1 MPPRPAR
8 SAKKNIS
15 YKIDDPDDETR
26 TRKGDSKNT
35 KGKKGNDSDD
45 DVGVDQDDDDSDEYV
60 EPAKGK
66 DDDEYDEDMDIPEED
81 EDIADVDDEYDEE
94 EDEEPSKPMKKRRQN
109 QTKSFSVSLDQMTEL
124 LNTRDQPQEKS
135 KSVSNASMKISPASI
150 PHKMAPVTATQRAPR
165 DQKNKNKM
173 HKKGDMRRSDSLP
186 QSWKLSYQAPTSEDV
201 SHVSMQEDVLRTVV
215 YPNIGSNVKDFLVIT
230 ELSDL
235 DEYLPILATTRIN
248 TRDMDIEMGTMTAR
262 YIETTDKTGINDY
275 YILNTGFSVWGL
287 DWCPLPSYEQDDIEE
302 NVNYIA
308 VGGFPDT
315 AENCIAR
322 DQLYPLG
329 KQDAHP
335 NVIQLWSMNCKSDEN
350 GQLQGEAK
358 SYLAICILHSY
369 GAVLDLKW
377 CPTGCFMPAGSAPGD
392 LTRLGILSASFTD
405 GTIRIFSIPDPVSLQ
420 SQLGLETTEGSS
432 PDTIYIRYPEPYVTI
447 RLGDVNFMS
456 ISWGT
461 ANRLAAGATNGTAAI
476 WDMSMMLS
484 QSKETLAEK
493 DSEFLDP
500 IYLPQVH
507 DVCVRSIDW
516 LRNEDPK
523 SIPWIIATSGYD
535 GHVRY
540 TDLRDLF
547 GSIDIKTILG
557 APMTSRCIP
566 WAEGTVYVDIDLAAK
581 FDQLY
586 LECRGFR
593 LFNAKGTVWDI
604 TYSDYQPYLAAGISD
619 GRVKISNPAY
629 KARRGYGMVQNHIYQ
644 IQEVASEEAD
654 SSTDVGDM
662 ELSTQQDEV
671 ADPSQPRDDIRAE
684 KVQMFRYVEGEEKEY
699 TSKSDGFLNFY
710 SPNIAVQKVQWSRS
724 YHSAAWLASGS
735 AGGIVRI
742 DNTMLR
748 KGEGGAENK
757 IEYQIEPYILKKR
770 LASGK
775 AYDEKGRRLGP
786 DGKPV
791 GMGRPRKSPAETTK
805 GKRKPAVKA
814 KAAASSEAKKVA
826 KGKSKADGEQEDDGA
841 QAEGSSSA
849 EPKRTTRQS
858 GKLAPIFT
866 RTLSSNSVNSSRA
879 PSPSAEEQ
887 EEENAKQ
894 QAGPSTSRRGNP
906 SASSSSTAKSPE
918 KPSPPKPRGRPR
930 KVVSDAVEPSED
942 AEGDI
947 DMVEKP
953 AETRAESGDQTMEE
967 EAESVAAAGTE
978 KAKATPVRGKG
989 PVKTN
994 QKTTPA
1000 KGKQVR
1006 ASEDATAEPTTN
1018 DQGGYDAPTSTNDA
1032 DVQGGQ
1038 YEMEPASA
1046 SASSSRASS
1055 VAPNSPRKKR
1065 GPYKSKKRTEELKRT
1080 NHSLKD
1086 LWSAAAA
1093 NKSAAKDD

>member
-26 TRKGDSKNT
+26 KRKGSS
-35 KGKKGNDSDD
+35 KGKKVDDSDD
-45 DVGVDQDDDDSDEYV
+45 EVGANLDDDDSDEYV
-60 EPAKGK
+60 EPSKDK
-66 DDDEYDEDMDIPEED
+66 DDDDYDEDMDIPEEED
-81 EDIADVDDEYDEE
+81 EDIADVNDDSDEE
-94 EDEEPSKPMKKRRQN
+94 EDDEPKKSTKRRRQN
-109 QTKSFSVSLDQMTEL
+109 QTKSFAVSLDQMTEL
-124 LNTRDQPQEKS
+124 LNARDQPHEKPN
-135 KSVSNASMKISPASI
+135 NAKDANMKISPASVR
-150 PHKMAPVTATQRAPR
+150 HKMAPVTATQRAPR
-165 DQKNKNKM
+165 DLKNKNKM

-201 SHVSMQEDVLRTVV
+201 SHVSMQEDVLRAVV
-215 YPNIGSNVKDFLVIT
+215 YPNIGSNMKDFLVIT
-230 ELSDL
+230 EPSDL
-235 DEYLPILATTRIN
+235 DEYLPVLTTTKIN
-248 TRDMDIEMGTMTAR
+248 TRDMDIEMGTMTSR

-287 DWCPLPSYEQDDIEE
+287 DWCPLPSYEQDEIEE
-302 NVNYIA
+302 NASYVA

-335 NVIQLWSMNCKSDEN
+335 NVIQLWNMNCESDEN

-377 CPTGCFMPAGSAPGD
+377 CPTGCFMPTGPAPGD
-392 LTRLGILSASFTD
+392 LARLGILAASFTD

-420 SQLGLETTEGSS
+420 SQLGLETTEGSP
-432 PDTIYIRYPEPYVTI
+432 PDTIYIRYPEPYATI

-476 WDMSMMLS
+476 WDMSSMLS
-484 QSKETLAEK
+484 QSKEMLAEK
-493 DSEFLDP
+493 DSDFLDP

-516 LRNEDPK
+516 LRDEDPN
-523 SIPWIIATSGYD
+523 SVPWIIATSGYD

-547 GSIDIKTILG
+547 GTIDIKTILG

-566 WAEGTVYVDIDLAAK
+566 WAEATVYVDIDLAAK

-604 TYSDYQPYLAAGISD
+604 TYSDYQPFLAAGISD

-644 IQEVASEEAD
+644 IQEISSEEAD
-654 SSTDVGDM
+654 SSADVEDM
-662 ELSTQQDEV
+662 ELSTQDEA

-684 KVQMFRYVEGEEKEY
+684 KIQMFRYVEGEEKEY

-742 DNTMLR
+742 DNTLLR

-791 GMGRPRKSPAETTK
+791 GMGRPRKSPAETAK
-805 GKRKPAVKA
+805 GKRKTAVKE
-814 KAAASSEAKKVA
+814 KAPVSSVAKKAA
-826 KGKSKADGEQEDDGA
+826 KGKSKANEDDEFGGT
-841 QAEGSSSA
+841 QVEGSSSTV
-849 EPKRTTRQS
+849 PKRTTRQS

-866 RTLSSNSVNSSRA
+866 RALSSNSLNSSRA
-879 PSPSAEEQ
+879 PSPSTEEHDG
-887 EEENAKQ
+887 ENTSQ
-894 QAGPSTSRRGNP
+894 QGEPSTSQQETP
-906 SASSSSTAKSPE
+906 SASSSTAKSPE
-918 KPSPPKPRGRPR
+918 KLPPSKPRGRS
-930 KVVSDAVEPSED
+930 KKAVSNAIESSED
-942 AEGDI
+942 ADGDI
-947 DMVEKP
+947 DMAEKS
-953 AETRAESGDQTMEE
+953 AETRTENDDQTMEE
-967 EAESVAAAGTE
+967 EAGSVAAVGT
-978 KAKATPVRGKG
+978 AKASVTPTRGKK
-989 PVKTN
+989 PSKVN
-994 QKTTPA
+994 QKTTTA
-1000 KGKQVR
+1000 KGKQAR
-1006 ASEDATAEPTTN
+1006 ALGDTLAESTTEHGAHDTPTT
-1018 DQGGYDAPTSTNDA
+1018 TNDA
-1032 DVQGGQ
+1032 DAQGEQG
-1038 YEMEPASA
+1038 EADPTLV

-1055 VAPNSPRKKR
+1055 AAPNSPRKKR
-1065 GPYKSKKRTEELKRT
+1065 GPYKTKKHMEELKRT

-1086 LWSAAAA
+1086 LWSTAAA
-1093 NKSAAKDD
+1093 NKSAAKDDQ